1 MFLFGYNYK
10 VFFFFVKKCD
20 EKLFKIVKVKI
31 RYEWIIILSM
41 CWKNVSNI

>member
-1 MFLFGYNYK
+1 MMNKLK
-10 VFFFFVKKCD
+10 VCFYLVIIIRFFFFFVKKCD

-41 CWKNVSNI
+41 C